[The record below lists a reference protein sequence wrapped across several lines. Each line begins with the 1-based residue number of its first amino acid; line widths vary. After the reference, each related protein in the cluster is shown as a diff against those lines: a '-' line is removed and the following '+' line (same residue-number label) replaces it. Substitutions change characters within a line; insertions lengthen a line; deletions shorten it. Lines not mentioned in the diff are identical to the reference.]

1 MSSGSRLDSL
11 SPLPPSSRL
20 LEPINQIRIR
30 IPNETREISKAL
42 FADLPLPSPSPPT
55 IPPPLSA
62 SKQSERI
69 AKKTSDANHKTK
81 ARVLSD
87 LHNRLKVL
95 PSLSLS
101 LVLS

>member
-42 FADLPLPSPSPPT
+42 FVDLPYPRHPT
-55 IPPPLSA
+55 ILRLFQRPNRVKELLRKPLM
-62 SKQSERI
+62 RI
-69 AKKTSDANHKTK
+69 IRPKPEFYPTFTTA
-81 ARVLSD
+81 
-87 LHNRLKVL
+87 
-95 PSLSLS
+95 
-101 LVLS
+101 